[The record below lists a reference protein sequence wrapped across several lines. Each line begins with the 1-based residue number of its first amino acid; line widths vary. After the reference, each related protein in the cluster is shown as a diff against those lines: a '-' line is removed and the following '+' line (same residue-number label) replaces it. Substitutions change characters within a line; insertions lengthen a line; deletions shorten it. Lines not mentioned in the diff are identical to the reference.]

1 MIELGANLAALVE
14 RFEESGTVVTGP
26 ALARRAVRLLDLT
39 CLDDS
44 KGEDAIADLCRR
56 GQTKL
61 GPVAALCVLPR
72 FVGFTRATLDKAGS
86 SIRVAS
92 VVNFP
97 DGDGDVAQAGEEAA
111 RAVAEGAE
119 EIDLVFPYRRYQAGE
134 RDEALAMVIGCRAM
148 CGPDVTLKV
157 ILETGSFGAAAQLAA
172 AARDAIAEGADFLK
186 TSTGRH
192 AKGATLSAAAVLLGV
207 IHESGGRAGL
217 KVSGGIREAAAVARY
232 LALADAIMGPDWVS
246 PATFRVG
253 ASGLLDDLL
262 ALA

>member
-14 RFEESGTVVTGP
+14 RFEESGPVTGP

-39 CLDDS
+39 CLDES
-44 KGEDAIADLCRR
+44 KGEIEIADLCRR
-56 GQTKL
+56 GQTPL
-61 GPVAALCVLPR
+61 GPVAAVCVLPR
-72 FVGFTRATLDKAGS
+72 FVAFARAALDAFGAA
-86 SIRVAS
+86 IRVVG

-97 DGDGDVAQAGEEAA
+97 DGDGDVAAVGEEAA
-111 RAVAEGAE
+111 RAVAAGAD

-148 CGPDVTLKV
+148 CGPDVSLKV
-157 ILETGSFGAAAQLAA
+157 ILETGSFRDASQLAA
-172 AARDAIAEGADFLK
+172 AAREVIAEGADFLK

-192 AKGATLSAAAVLLGV
+192 AKGLTLSAAAVLLGV
-207 IHESGGRAGL
+207 IHETGGRTGL

-246 PATFRVG
+246 PSTFRIG
-253 ASGLLDDLL
+253 ASALLDDLL

>member
-1 MIELGANLAALVE
+1 MIELGANLASLVK
-14 RFEESGTVVTGP
+14 RFEESGSVTGP
-26 ALARRAVRLLDLT
+26 ALARRAVHLLDLT
-39 CLDDS
+39 CLDET
-44 KGEDAIADLCRR
+44 KGEDEIAALCRR

-61 GPVAALCVLPR
+61 GAVAAVCVLPR
-72 FVGFTRATLDKAGS
+72 FVGFARATLDKAGS
-86 SIRVAS
+86 SVRVAG

-97 DGDGDVAQAGEEAA
+97 DGTDDVAKAGEEAA
-111 RAVAEGAE
+111 RAVGEGAD
-119 EIDLVFPYRRYQAGE
+119 EIDLVFPYQRYQEGE

-157 ILETGSFGAAAQLAA
+157 ILETGSFRQASELAT
-172 AARDAIAEGADFLK
+172 AAREVINEGADFLK

-207 IHESGGRAGL
+207 IHETGHAGL

-232 LALADAIMGPDWVS
+232 LALADAIMGPDWVC
-246 PATFRVG
+246 PATFRIG
-253 ASGLLDDLL
+253 ASALLDDLL

>member
-14 RFEESGTVVTGP
+14 RFEEGGPVTGP

-39 CLDDS
+39 CLDES
-44 KGEDAIADLCRR
+44 AGETEIAALCRR

-61 GPVAALCVLPR
+61 GPVAAVCVLPA
-72 FVGFTRATLDKAGS
+72 FVGFARSTLDKSGS
-86 SIRVAS
+86 AIRVVS

-97 DGDGDVAQAGEEAA
+97 GGDDDVARAGEEAA
-111 RAVAEGAE
+111 RAVASGAE

-157 ILETGSFGAAAQLAA
+157 ILETGSFGQAAQLAA
-172 AARDAIAEGADFLK
+172 AAREVIAEGADFLK
-186 TSTGRH
+186 TSTGRGT
-192 AKGATLSAAAVLLGV
+192 KGATLSAAAVLLGV
-207 IHESGGRAGL
+207 IHETGGRNGL

-232 LALADAIMGPDWVS
+232 LALTDAIMGPDWIS

-253 ASGLLDDLL
+253 ASALLDDLL
-262 ALA
+262 AMA